1 VSHYFWSTLRVFSL
15 KGHLDYCRLQL
26 LLLRTNC
33 TYKYTHI
40 VNADCVSHYFWS
52 TLCVI
57 SLKEHL
63 DYYRLRLLLLRTD
76 GRCKYTPIVVQIVC
90 HTFFDQ
96 LCVYFLGR
104 ALGLLPRQLQL
115 PLLTTRSWHAHL
127 VVQIPYCVC
136 FDQHFDCGVATIS
149 RLLKIIG
156 FFCRIWSLLQGSF
169 SFAEETYNFE
179 DDSQ

>member
-1 VSHYFWSTLRVFSL
+1 MHT
-15 KGHLDYCRLQL
+15 
-26 LLLRTNC
+26 
-33 TYKYTHI
+33 

-52 TLCVI
+52 TLCVF

-63 DYYRLRLLLLRTD
+63 DYCRLQLLLLRTD
-76 GRCKYTPIVVQIVC
+76 GRYKYAHIVVKIVC

-104 ALGLLPRQLQL
+104 TLGLPPRQLQL
-115 PLLTTRSWHAHL
+115 PLLTTRSWHAHI
-127 VVQIPYCVC
+127 VVQISYCIC
-136 FDQHFDCGVATIS
+136 FDQHVDYGVATIS

-156 FFCRIWSLLQGSF
+156 LFCRIWSLLQGSF
-169 SFAEETYNFE
+169 AKGTYNFE